1 MDGNI
6 KTFINI
12 VIKICN
18 MKNLIWRIILIVSII
33 LFFGYLDYKYRNI
46 PKIDD
51 DTIEIVMDQQIIDT
65 YYTE

>member
-1 MDGNI
+1 
-6 KTFINI
+6 
-12 VIKICN
+12 

>member
-1 MDGNI
+1 
-6 KTFINI
+6 
-12 VIKICN
+12 

-46 PKIDD
+46 PEIDD
-51 DTIEIVMDQQIIDT
+51 DTVEIVMDQQIIDT